1 MQRTRFWLLAPSF
14 GAVMALAVAGLHPVD
29 NSDSF
34 GHLAAGRQIATRG
47 HVPSLDTF
55 SYFRPT
61 PQPWV
66 NYEWLSDLALFEVWH
81 ATGFAGLIAVKLV
94 LIAAVSALLVRL
106 AFERAGPL
114 GARLCALALILSAPA
129 LRYRLSVRPH
139 MFGLYLSGIYWFGL
153 LAILDGAE
161 SVSEAAAVKGGGPG
175 DVAGAARERGR
186 SRGDHRVQRWVIG
199 LACAHVAWVN
209 LHGSHLLGIALT
221 IAALVASLKR
231 PAARKPLL
239 ELLGLEAI
247 ASCISPY
254 GPKIVA
260 GAIAHVF
267 DPRYRLIV
275 GEWQAW
281 SPAQPLWFALG
292 LLLQAL
298 FVALAW
304 RGLPKNACGHFQR
317 FAALLLLLMAA
328 RSMRFIAD
336 FLLLT
341 APLVGEGIA
350 AQFERWRI
358 GRSGAASESALRSI
372 AGRAAWLAA
381 FAASSGF
388 AFWMS
393 LQLPPHAA
401 FGFGADTRTL
411 PAASA
416 AWLSR
421 ERPQARV
428 FAAMEDG
435 WFLMWAAPQTRQLID
450 GRVPFYG
457 PDHMLAMA
465 KAWSTEPT
473 LQKIIAA
480 TRTDA
485 VIVQPV
491 IAEHQ
496 AALASMLKAR
506 DFRLV
511 MIENKQALFVRAQ
524 SDNPAETRAAADA
537 GFHELSPGY
546 VASWLLARTTDVA
559 AIRRELAGLRAEPN
573 AGAYVA
579 WVDALLALR
588 PLARAEGR
596 AGFAPPL
603 TTSEHAGVRFA
614 LERLRPLRA
623 IVEDVPSLSAYRALA
638 ATLACELDEA
648 EAVLRDV
655 REEDSSRESIFAR
668 QELALRRGDRHSVKT
683 VLEAARA
690 LPEAANDPW
699 LAALERAL
707 DQPNSCAAASG
718 KN

>member
-1 MQRTRFWLLAPSF
+1 MRSGLLWPSSC
-14 GAVMALAVAGLHPVD
+14 AVIALAMAGLHPVD
-29 NSDSF
+29 NADSF

-47 HVPSLDTF
+47 HVPSLDAF

-66 NYEWLSDLALFEVWH
+66 NYEWLSDLLMFEAWRV
-81 ATGFAGLIAVKLV
+81 AGFAGLIFVKLA
-94 LIAAVSALLVRL
+94 LIAAVCTLLVRL
-106 AFERAGPL
+106 AFERGGPL
-114 GARLCALALILSAPA
+114 GARLCALALVAAAPA
-129 LRYRLSVRPH
+129 LRFRLSVRPH
-139 MFGLYLSGIYWFGL
+139 MFGLCLSAIYWIGL
-153 LAILDGAE
+153 LEILDAADRPE
-161 SVSEAAAVKGGGPG
+161 EARRK
-175 DVAGAARERGR
+175 
-186 SRGDHRVQRWVIG
+186 RVQRWVIG

-209 LHGSHLLGIALT
+209 LHGSHLLGVALT
-221 IAALVASLKR
+221 IAALVVSLKR
-231 PAARKPLL
+231 PAARTPLL
-239 ELLGLEAI
+239 ELLGLEMI

-260 GAIAHVF
+260 GAIEHVF

-292 LLLQAL
+292 VALQAL
-298 FVALAW
+298 LVALAW
-304 RGLPKNACGHFQR
+304 RGLPKNGSGHFQR
-317 FAALLLLLMAA
+317 FAALLLLLMAV

-336 FLLLT
+336 FLVLT
-341 APLVGEGIA
+341 APLAAEGIA
-350 AQFERWRI
+350 AQFERWRR
-358 GRSGAASESALRSI
+358 GRSRTQVNVDVDSAVRSAAI
-372 AGRAAWLAA
+372 GTAWLVA
-381 FAASSGF
+381 FAAITGF
-388 AFWMS
+388 ALWMS
-393 LQLPPHAA
+393 LQLPPRAA

-411 PAASA
+411 PAAAA

-421 ERPQARV
+421 ERPHARV

-457 PDHMLAMA
+457 PRHMLAMVR
-465 KAWSTEPT
+465 AWSTGPA
-473 LQKIIAA
+473 LQKTIAA
-480 TRTDA
+480 TRTNA
-485 VIVQPV
+485 VLVQPV

-496 AALASMLKAR
+496 AALDSMLKAP

-511 MIENKQALFVRAQ
+511 MIENKHALFVRAE
-524 SDNPAETRAAADA
+524 SDKPSEMHADA
-537 GFHELSPGY
+537 ASGLRELSPGY
-546 VASWLLARTTDVA
+546 VAPWLLARATDVV
-559 AIRRELAGLRAEPN
+559 AIRRELVALRAEPN

-596 AGFAPPL
+596 AGFAPPV
-603 TTSEHAGVRFA
+603 TMSEHAGVRFA

-623 IVEDVPSLSAYRALA
+623 VVEDVPSLSAYRALA

-648 EAVLRDV
+648 EAVLGDV
-655 REEDSSRESIFAR
+655 REEDNSRESLFAA
-668 QELALRRGDRHSVKT
+668 QELALRRGERQSVSAF
-683 VLEAARA
+683 VEAARA

-707 DQPNSCAAASG
+707 NQPNSCAAASG